1 MRGRLGL
8 VADGEPVEL
17 DGSVVGPAS
26 FAVAG
31 ALPAADQVACEIADH
46 RQVGHGATPSALG
59 RPRRE
64 LPPLET
70 ANNELSTAEQPT
82 SRR

>member
-1 MRGRLGL
+1 LSST
-8 VADGEPVEL
+8 E
-17 DGSVVGPAS
+17 AS
-26 FAVAG
+26 LARRAFAVAD
-31 ALPAADQVACEIADH
+31 ALPAADQVACEIPDH

-59 RPRRE
+59 RQRRE

>member
-1 MRGRLGL
+1 LQSPTRCPPPIRSR
-8 VADGEPVEL
+8 A
-17 DGSVVGPAS
+17 
-26 FAVAG
+26 
-31 ALPAADQVACEIADH
+31 EIPDH

-59 RPRRE
+59 RQRRE

-70 ANNELSTAEQPT
+70 ANNELCTAEQPT

>member
-26 FAVAG
+26 FAVAD
-31 ALPAADQVACEIADH
+31 ALPAADQVACRDSRSPPGRARRNTKRA
-46 RQVGHGATPSALG
+46 RQTAA
-59 RPRRE
+59 RAAAARNRE
-64 LPPLET
+64 
-70 ANNELSTAEQPT
+70 
-82 SRR
+82 